1 MFESLCVGL
10 YTAERMRAVDTAAIE
25 GLGIPGGH
33 LMERA
38 GAAVAREIMLAFE
51 PDSVLIYAGKGNNGG
66 DGFVVARELF
76 NAGVEVLV
84 CAVAGRKGYEGDAL
98 LNLRVAEKLGVEIVD
113 GVVVADDVDV
123 CVDAVFGTGFSGVAE
138 GSAEA
143 AIAAMNDS
151 PAAVVALDIASGV
164 DASSGEVR
172 GPAVLAD
179 LTVALHAPKVGHFVS
194 PGFEYTGHVVEVP
207 IGIPPSC
214 DEEPDVFALT
224 GEAMGLLVRP
234 KSTLDHKRS
243 VGTVAVV
250 GGCRGMTGAVHL
262 AAMAGL
268 RSGAGLVHCVLPDD
282 LADDKPFLEVI
293 NVAVPGAG
301 RLGSESAAAI
311 KEEMA
316 AMKATVLG
324 PGMGRDGETVA
335 LVRELVAE
343 DVPLLIDADGLWALG
358 GEPELLAA
366 RTAPTVLTPHEGELA
381 RLLGVSA
388 QEVGARRLALA
399 RDAAA
404 RSGATVLLKGAR
416 TIVADPGGQA
426 FIVPTGNPGLATP
439 GTGDVLSGVIAGQL
453 AKGLPATDAACLGA
467 FVHGLAADLA
477 VELAVSTEGLIA
489 SDLLDFLPLTLE
501 RLTEVDDGEDDEQD
515 DGGGCGCDAHR
526 HDEEGG

>member
-1 MFESLCVGL
+1 
-10 YTAERMRAVDTAAIE
+10 
-25 GLGIPGGH
+25 
-33 LMERA
+33 
-38 GAAVAREIMLAFE
+38 
-51 PDSVLIYAGKGNNGG
+51 
-66 DGFVVARELF
+66 
-76 NAGVEVLV
+76 
-84 CAVAGRKGYEGDAL
+84 
-98 LNLRVAEKLGVEIVD
+98 
-113 GVVVADDVDV
+113 
-123 CVDAVFGTGFSGVAE
+123 
-138 GSAEA
+138 
-143 AIAAMNDS
+143 
-151 PAAVVALDIASGV
+151 
-164 DASSGEVR
+164 
-172 GPAVLAD
+172 
-179 LTVALHAPKVGHFVS
+179 
-194 PGFEYTGHVVEVP
+194 
-207 IGIPPSC
+207 
-214 DEEPDVFALT
+214 
-224 GEAMGLLVRP
+224 
-234 KSTLDHKRS
+234 
-243 VGTVAVV
+243 
-250 GGCRGMTGAVHL
+250 MTGAVHL

-282 LADDKPFLEVI
+282 LAHEKPFLEVI

-324 PGMGRDGETVA
+324 PGMGRDDETVA

-489 SDLLDFLPLTLE
+489 SDLLDFLPLALE